1 MKGGNGDNYYYQ
13 MIDGIRRFKGV
24 RPAPPLSN
32 PKTIQIDGA
41 FGDWADVQPEF
52 RDDRG
57 DTMHRNHPGYDKA
70 GQYVNTTGRN
80 DFVSLK
86 VARDDDAVY
95 FYARTDKPITPR
107 TGTNWML
114 LFIDADNDPRT
125 GWQGF
130 DYVVNRRV
138 IGDQT
143 TMLEQASGKGQW
155 RACCK
160 VSYQVTGREMELAIR
175 VRCCRCRPARRC
187 GCSSN
192 GPTTSGGSTR
202 RSSSSMAMRRRTR
215 GSAMSCADAIV
226 LRCPDARRAYCVG
239 GTP

>member
-1 MKGGNGDNYYYQ
+1 MTVGVGQNSTGPHLSAFSVKNTRGRSWHDNHKDERPDAVLYGLNFAEQWERALKVDPEFIFITGWNEWIAMRLPEFAGVREPVMFVDQFSQEFSRDTEPMKGGHGDNYYYQ

-86 VARDDDAVY
+86 VAPRRRRGVLLR
-95 FYARTDKPITPR
+95 RTDKPITPR

-114 LFIDADNDPRT
+114 
-125 GWQGF
+125 
-130 DYVVNRRV
+130 
-138 IGDQT
+138 
-143 TMLEQASGKGQW
+143 
-155 RACCK
+155 
-160 VSYQVTGREMELAIR
+160 
-175 VRCCRCRPARRC
+175 
-187 GCSSN
+187 CSS
-192 GPTTSGGSTR
+192 TR
-202 RSSSSMAMRRRTR
+202 T
-215 GSAMSCADAIV
+215 
-226 LRCPDARRAYCVG
+226 
-239 GTP
+239 